1 LVLGGDDG
9 GDLPTVLKVLP
20 KLTALL
26 PYATLSSRV
35 GSNLGITS
43 GTIFAA
49 WKAAFALTRAAGLA
63 NVQAARSSRA
73 AAGRAAAVAEA
84 TKVIKDRSCMISLSY
99 VSRGEE
105 F

>member
-1 LVLGGDDG
+1 
-9 GDLPTVLKVLP
+9 VLP
-20 KLTALL
+20 KSTALL
-26 PYATLSSRV
+26 PYATLNSRV

-73 AAGRAAAVAEA
+73 ARMVAAVVEA
-84 TKVIKDRSCMISLSY
+84 TKVIKDRSCMVVLGFVWIDK
-99 VSRGEE
+99 ENWW
-105 F
+105 